1 MMINPRNCSSNFI
14 TLINIAIKTNTIPKV
29 VLIIIMGMPAGD
41 VSSYF
46 RCQGSLPDPDP
57 DLTEASTKTNSASCR
72 LLRLGSRLLQS
83 SAAPCGRH
91 DRRVN
96 SASSLVAAD
105 AAAVRGRGDA
115 GHHSAATAPP
125 QAFWV
130 LPAAEGR
137 ESEEVGGCFCCRRC
151 CCFPSGSSASSSNSS
166 SIRDEMRCSEQII
179 KSPAAQP
186 CPTPPP
192 PAQEIRS
199 RQQTSPTKPPTLL
212 ATPPMWWYSNRG
224 IKIPF
229 HHSKKQLTIMP
240 RTNDLPPCF
249 YINKI

>member
-1 MMINPRNCSSNFI
+1 MMINPHNCSSNFI

-29 VLIIIMGMPAGD
+29 VLIIRVIIIMEMLAAD
-41 VSSYF
+41 VSSNF

-72 LLRLGSRLLQS
+72 LLRLGSSLLQS

-91 DRRVN
+91 DRRVK

-125 QAFWV
+125 QAFSV
-130 LPAAEGR
+130 LPAAEGKGR
-137 ESEEVGGCFCCRRC
+137 EEVGGCFCCRRCC

-166 SIRDEMRCSEQII
+166 SIRDEIRCSEQII
-179 KSPAAQP
+179 KSPGG
-186 CPTPPP
+186 
-192 PAQEIRS
+192 PALPNTTTT
-199 RQQTSPTKPPTLL
+199 TS
-212 ATPPMWWYSNRG
+212 AR
-224 IKIPF
+224 
-229 HHSKKQLTIMP
+229 
-240 RTNDLPPCF
+240 D
-249 YINKI
+249 